1 MHDDRHEPTG
11 VAVRPLPHRRRRLRK
26 VESPEM
32 SKSDDRE
39 TDFAAFSYGMHE
51 IHEGNTIDDIPSLIA
66 KPDTIDAWRHQRLH
80 DFLAPLHDYYRTST
94 WLTVGDSGSDA
105 YYLRNKGLPHVI
117 ASSISSVKLE
127 RLKQD
132 GHLQGVDIKK
142 INAESMSLEHN
153 SVDIILCKEAYH
165 HFPRPA
171 LAVYEFL
178 RVAKQAVVL
187 VEPNEPH
194 SMRLLDFLKNVTK
207 RVLRSQHSDQT
218 LFEPSGNF
226 LYRLSLREFIKIA
239 TALQIDSIA
248 FKYANDFYMRKISF
262 KNRSHKLYFA
272 IQHLAIKTQNL
283 LCRLRLMNYGLVIV
297 IVPAKT
303 FDGRLRRALSDHAFR
318 IVDLPRNPY
327 LSDPPQGSDACG

>member
-1 MHDDRHEPTG
+1 
-11 VAVRPLPHRRRRLRK
+11 
-26 VESPEM
+26 M
-32 SKSDDRE
+32 SISDDRE

-80 DFLAPLHDYYRTST
+80 DFLTPLHDYYRTST

-105 YYLRNKGLPHVI
+105 YYLRNRGIPHVI

-142 INAESMSLEHN
+142 INAENICLKDN
-153 SVDIILCKEAYH
+153 SVDVILCKESYH

-178 RVAKQAVVL
+178 RVARQTIVFI
-187 VEPNEPH
+187 EPNEANYL
-194 SMRLLDFLKNVTK
+194 RLLDFLKNIAK
-207 RVLRSQHSDQT
+207 LILRSQHSDQT

-226 LYRLSLREFIKIA
+226 LYRLSLREFIKIG
-239 TALQIDSIA
+239 TALQIESIA
-248 FKYANDFYMRKISF
+248 FKYANDFYMRKVSF
-262 KNRSHKLYFA
+262 KNRSQKFWMA
-272 IQHLAIKTQNL
+272 IQHLAIKTQDL

-297 IVPAKT
+297 IVPKKS
-303 FDGRLRRALSDHAFR
+303 FDSSLRQALTDHDFK
-318 IVDLPRNPY
+318 IIDLPRNPY
-327 LSDPPQGSDACG
+327 LSDPPQGSDVCG